1 MTTPLPLEMLF
12 AAIVSAC
19 LVWLLVAIS
28 RRRAL
33 RQLLQTLELVSDAN
47 SVAMIACD
55 AHARVLLWSKA
66 TERLLGIDRAE
77 ALGRPLPERLVGL
90 RRPDNGL
97 ERRPPVLLKRADG
110 SNVRV
115 SVSWLNAPGRRTL
128 WIATVNDTSEYRSED
143 DRAEASRLQRDAL
156 IREVHHRIKNSLQGV
171 AGLLRLHLA
180 DKPLLKPLLE
190 SASSQVYAIAAVH
203 GLQGEVS
210 GGAINVRMLVA
221 RVAASV
227 SGIMHSPI
235 VLSERCTSLSAYVVR
250 EDESVA
256 VAIVLNELV
265 MNAAKHRR
273 QGGDAIHIDAAQ
285 LEGGV
290 ELRIRN
296 PGFLPPNFDVDALPQ
311 AGNGLGL
318 ACSIL
323 PRRGAGIGI
332 VEDRGHVVAT
342 LTLFLP
348 HVLSL
353 QPAGME
359 TMT

>member
-12 AAIVSAC
+12 AALVSAC
-19 LVWLLVAIS
+19 LAWLLVAIS

-171 AGLLRLHLA
+171 AGLLRQHLS
-180 DKPLLKPLLE
+180 DKPLLRPLLE
-190 SASSQVYAIAAVH
+190 AASSQVYAIAAVH
-203 GLQGEVS
+203 GLQGEAS
-210 GGAINVRMLVA
+210 GGAIGLRMLVA

-227 SGIMHSPI
+227 SGIMREPI
-235 VLSERCTSLSAYVVR
+235 VLSERCALLGGYIVN
-250 EDESVA
+250 EEESVA

-265 MNAAKHRR
+265 MNAAKHRSR
-273 QGGDAIHIDAAQ
+273 AAGAIGIDALPREQ
-285 LEGGV
+285 GV

-296 PGFLPPNFDVDALPQ
+296 AGFLPPNFDLEAGSSI
-311 AGNGLGL
+311 GNGLAL
-318 ACSIL
+318 ARSLL
-323 PRRGAGIGI
+323 PRRGASIA
-332 VEDRGHVVAT
+332 VAEDGDDVVTTMVLLAPEV
-342 LTLFLP
+342 LKAQPLP
-348 HVLSL
+348 LEKY
-353 QPAGME
+353 A
-359 TMT
+359 